1 MLYCTV
7 TLGRK
12 YGEVIYCILGQNV
25 SALNLVVYIVVQ
37 DGSSGRELGAELCDV
52 PRCLTR
58 LQF

>member
-1 MLYCTV
+1 M